1 MVASI
6 ILQTQIN
13 TILSTYSNL
22 MENIFNFK
30 IDSQNILVTIPEVSS
45 GCIRGLKV
53 SVVSMIVVLNVF
65 SHQA

>member
-6 ILQTQIN
+6 ILQTQVN

-30 IDSQNILVTIPEVSS
+30 IDSQNILGTTLEVSS
-45 GCIRGLKV
+45 GCTKGLKV